1 MTPSDIGTAGID
13 DVLRSPLAKRKK
25 MAAERSGASKL
36 KEAFSAADIAAAAA
50 RTEQA
55 SKVSTPTSNEDIE
68 IIEEEEEE
76 DVEVD
81 EEDDFLAR
89 ELGEDWG

>member
-36 KEAFSAADIAAAAA
+36 KEAFSAADIAAAG
-50 RTEQA
+50 TEQA